1 MLTMSKLSFEEWM
14 RAVNAELMRRVSMV
28 ADDLPD
34 WRYRAAYDEGMTSK
48 RAAAKAIQYA
58 KREMGVG

>member
-1 MLTMSKLSFEEWM
+1 MTQKLSFENWKRE
-14 RAVNAELMRRVSMV
+14 VDAEIMRRVSMV
-28 ADDLPD
+28 SEDLPD
-34 WRYRAAYDEGMTSK
+34 WNYRGAYDEGMTSK